1 MKQTGLEKSLTDK
14 LKVAIN
20 DVTPGVCVR
29 AYHTGRLICDVQVGL
44 TYPYYDL
51 ASLTKVFFTQQA
63 MMYAFDQGLWSMST
77 AGSCKVVDFLPN
89 FFNSEITIHSLLTH
103 TSGLDWWK
111 PFYKEMVTNNELHQD
126 WIRQRSKIYDLI
138 NQPESYK
145 PTGKAVYS
153 DLGFIILGFILE
165 KIYQKNILE
174 IWQQTKNNFYPDSTV
189 DFNLNNE
196 PMFDLQ
202 QYAPTEECVIRK
214 QLLRGVVHDENTWSM
229 GGISSHAGLFGS
241 IDDLS
246 TMAMN
251 TRSQLMGIAKYK
263 IRQKTAQF
271 FATRQISSDV
281 GDWALGYMMPSVEN
295 PSCGPH
301 FSIHSI
307 GHTGFTGTSFW
318 YDPRNDLL
326 VLALSNR
333 VNYGR
338 ENRRY
343 VNLRPQIHSWIF
355 ESIKRVI

>member
-1 MKQTGLEKSLTDK
+1 MKQTGLEKALTEK
-14 LKVAIN
+14 LKIAIQ

-29 AYHTGRLICDVQVGL
+29 AYHTGRLICDLQVGQ
-44 TYPYYDL
+44 TYPYYDF
-51 ASLTKVFFTQQA
+51 ASLTKVFFTQQI
-63 MMYAFDQGLWSMST
+63 MMQAFDQGHWTIES
-77 AGSCKVVDFLPN
+77 KVIDFLPD
-89 FFNSEITIHSLLTH
+89 FFNSEITIQQLLTH
-103 TSGLDWWK
+103 SSGLDWWQ
-111 PFYKEMVTNNELHQD
+111 PFYKNLATDNQIHQE
-126 WIRQRSKIYDLI
+126 WTTKRPQIYKLL
-138 NQPESYK
+138 NQPEFYK
-145 PTGKAVYS
+145 PTGKSVYS
-153 DLGFIILGFILE
+153 DLGFILLGFILE
-165 KIYQKNILE
+165 IIYKKNISE
-174 IWQQTKNNFYPDSTV
+174 IWTDTKNTYYPDTTV
-189 DFNLNNE
+189 DFNLNNK
-196 PMFDLQ
+196 PLFDTE

-214 QLLRGVVHDENTWSM
+214 QVLRGVVHDENTWAL

-271 FATRQISSDV
+271 FATRSVPSEI

-295 PSCGPH
+295 ASCGPH

-318 YDPRNDLL
+318 YDPRHDLL

-338 ENRRY
+338 DNRRY